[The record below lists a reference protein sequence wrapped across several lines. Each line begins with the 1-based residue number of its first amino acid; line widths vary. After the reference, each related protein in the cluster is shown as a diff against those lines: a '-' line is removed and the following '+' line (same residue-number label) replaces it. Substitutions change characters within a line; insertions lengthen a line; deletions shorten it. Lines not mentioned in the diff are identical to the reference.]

1 MLEKEIE
8 KEFNKYKNKLIRKL
22 GNHALDTD
30 EINNECRALFG
41 KRYKGTYAQDQ
52 KFPLKPGYYIINN
65 DTKNGP
71 GIHWIGLI
79 LTNKSA
85 YLYDSFVRDP
95 KVIVPHLVKRLSK
108 YTIKYDKHDAEQRP
122 FYKGR
127 MTVICGHSCISF
139 LMIADTYGIR
149 NAIKI

>member
-1 MLEKEIE
+1 MLEKEVE
-8 KEFNKYKNKLIRKL
+8 KEFRKYKSKLIRKL

-41 KRYKGTYAQDQ
+41 KKFQGTYAQDQ
-52 KFPLKPGYYIINN
+52 KFPLKPGYYVINT

-71 GIHWIGLI
+71 GEHWIGLI

-85 YLYDSFVRDP
+85 YLYDSFCRDP

-108 YTIKYDKHDAEQRP
+108 YTIKYDKHDAEQRMT
-122 FYKGR
+122 YKGR
-127 MTVICGHSCISF
+127 MVVNCGHSCISF
-139 LMIADTYGIR
+139 LMIAHNFGIR
-149 NAIKI
+149 ASMKV